1 MNEAIAHTTMQKD
14 QKITVVVADDHPIVR
29 AGIISELKTQSDIH
43 IIGEALDGDQTLQVV
58 QETMPDVL
66 VLDLSM
72 PGLPTQALL
81 EQVLTLPKNPHVL
94 ILTAY
99 GDVEQVMS
107 LLHMGVKGYVMK
119 DEDPQ
124 AITTAI
130 RAVHLGGIWLSAS
143 VATGMLSQQT
153 TPNNATNNGNTD
165 DLDLS
170 GRELDVLKLLVE
182 GKDNSEIG
190 EALYIS
196 ERTVRF
202 HLRNIYDKLGVHRRG
217 EAIAAAIRRGL

>member
-1 MNEAIAHTTMQKD
+1 MNEENTHTAMQKD

-29 AGIISELKTQSDIH
+29 AGIISELKSHNDIH
-43 IIGEALDGDQTLQVV
+43 VIGEALNGDQTLQVV

-99 GDVEQVMS
+99 GDIEQVMA
-107 LLHMGVKGYVMK
+107 LLHIGIKGYVLK
-119 DEDPQ
+119 DEDPK

-130 RAVHLGGIWLSAS
+130 RAVYLGGIWLSAS
-143 VATGMLSQQT
+143 IATSMLSQQNT
-153 TPNNATNNGNTD
+153 TNNTSTTGNTD

-190 EALYIS
+190 DALYIS

-217 EAIAAAIRRGL
+217 EAIATAIRRGL

>member
-1 MNEAIAHTTMQKD
+1 MNEESAHTTMQQD

-29 AGIISELKTQSDIH
+29 TGIISELNAHNDIH
-43 IIGEALDGDQTLQVV
+43 VIGEALDGDQALQVV
-58 QETMPDVL
+58 QATTPDVL

-72 PGLPTQALL
+72 PGIPTQALL
-81 EQVLTLPKNPHVL
+81 EQVLTLPKNPYVL

-130 RAVHLGGIWLSAS
+130 RAVYLGGVWLSAS
-143 VATGMLSQQT
+143 VATDMLSQQT
-153 TPNNATNNGNTD
+153 GMNNSPANGNTD

-170 GRELDVLKLLVE
+170 SRELDVLKLLVE

-202 HLRNIYDKLGVHRRG
+202 HLRNIYDKLGVQRRG
-217 EAIAAAIRRGL
+217 EAIAQAIRRGL